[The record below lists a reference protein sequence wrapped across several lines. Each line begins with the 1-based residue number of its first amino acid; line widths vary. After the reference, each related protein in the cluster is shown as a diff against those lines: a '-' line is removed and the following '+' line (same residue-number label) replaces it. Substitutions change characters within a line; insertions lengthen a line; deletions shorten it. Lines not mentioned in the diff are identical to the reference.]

1 MDKDEI
7 SAALADLPLG
17 GLRFFGSIGSTNDEA
32 LAWAVEGAQDL
43 SMVVADEQTAGRG
56 RSGNKWHTPAGAAL
70 ALSIVLRPTALERTV
85 PGRITGLGALAL
97 FQCCADLGIE
107 AQIKWPND
115 LLLNGRKAAG
125 ILVESAWAGN
135 VLDASVLGIGL
146 NVGQA
151 AVPPAGQLTFPATSL
166 EHEVGFPL
174 ERVKLLKEIVAALI
188 AWRSQI
194 ATRDFI
200 LAWENSLA
208 FRGEQVL
215 IGRDG
220 ERLLNGRL
228 LGLEPDGS
236 LRLMA
241 DEMPTIV
248 HFGEIH
254 LRPTDDRIG

>member
-1 MDKDEI
+1 
-7 SAALADLPLG
+7 
-17 GLRFFGSIGSTNDEA
+17 
-32 LAWAVEGAQDL
+32 
-43 SMVVADEQTAGRG
+43 
-56 RSGNKWHTPAGAAL
+56 
-70 ALSIVLRPTALERTV
+70 
-85 PGRITGLGALAL
+85 
-97 FQCCADLGIE
+97 
-107 AQIKWPND
+107 
-115 LLLNGRKAAG
+115 
-125 ILVESAWAGN
+125 

-166 EHEVGFPL
+166 EHEVGLPL

-200 LAWENSLA
+200 LAWENALA

-236 LRLMA
+236 LRLLA